1 MRQEA
6 RLVQQQT
13 RTSLMQPFTS
23 QTYIL
28 LTNTRPSK
36 LQRKSV
42 ILTVQYEQKYVIQQL
57 QAALVETITQA
68 AKHGL
73 STTSPIETLPEMRI
87 RVSLKITG
95 IWDVTWSNL

>member
-13 RTSLMQPFTS
+13 RTSFIQPFTS

-28 LTNTRPSK
+28 LTNKQPYK
-36 LQRKSV
+36 LQGKSV
-42 ILTVQYEQKYVIQQL
+42 ILTMQYEQKSVIQQL
-57 QAALVETITQA
+57 QAALVETVMQA

-73 STTSPIETLPEMRI
+73 STS
-87 RVSLKITG
+87 
-95 IWDVTWSNL
+95 